1 MNEKAKHEIV
11 QWSCG
16 CRYDPRHAAITH
28 WCEPHMVC
36 INVES
41 YKRRLREAAPEML
54 EALRGM
60 RELVEAWMNGQLVQE
75 AGITWAKPE
84 DHPPALRLTRALLA
98 RIEGEE

>member
-1 MNEKAKHEIV
+1 
-11 QWSCG
+11 
-16 CRYDPRHAAITH
+16 
-28 WCEPHMVC
+28 
-36 INVES
+36 
-41 YKRRLREAAPEML
+41 ML